1 MFLLIKLMSKILV
14 TGGTGMIGRYLVPL
28 LLDLNNDVTVA
39 SLDGSELCD
48 SRAKFKKLDLRDIN
62 NCLEVC
68 EGMEEVY
75 HLAGVK
81 GSPKMCREQPADF
94 FVPTISFSINMMQA
108 ARKKGVQKYLF
119 TSSVGVYNP
128 AEIFVEDD
136 VWKTFPSENDKFAGW
151 AKRMG
156 ELQAEAYQV
165 QYPDSDNLYCIVRPG
180 NVYGRYDNFDPSTGM
195 VIPSLI
201 SRLYKGE
208 DPLKVWGD
216 GLPIRDFVHASDVAR
231 AMLFVMENKIDKP
244 VNISSGKPTSIKEL
258 VKLISEHYSDA
269 KFEFT
274 SSGISG
280 DNKRLMD
287 ITRLTNYG
295 WKPETNLSSGLKDTI
310 DWFKT
315 EGYKGYERY
324 NSFKEEN

>member
-1 MFLLIKLMSKILV
+1 MAKILV

-28 LLDLNNDVTVA
+28 LLDLNHDVTVA

-48 SRAKFKKLDLRDIN
+48 PRADFKKLDLRNIN

-68 EGMEEVY
+68 DGMEEVF

-108 ARKKGVQKYLF
+108 ARKQGVQKYLF
-119 TSSVGVYNP
+119 TSSVGVYHP
-128 AEIFVEDD
+128 AEIFIEDN

-156 ELQAEAYQV
+156 ELQAEAYKV

-201 SRLYKGE
+201 SRIYSGE

-216 GLPIRDFVHASDVAR
+216 GSPIRDFVHASDVAK
-231 AMLFVMENKIDKP
+231 AMIFVMENRIDKP
-244 VNISSGKPTSIKEL
+244 VNVSSGKATTIKEL
-258 VKLISEHYSDA
+258 VKIISENFGGA
-269 KFEFT
+269 KYEFT
-274 SSGISG
+274 ESGIAG

-287 ITRLTNYG
+287 ISRLTDYG
-295 WKPETNLSSGLKDTI
+295 WKPETDLSTGLKDTI
-310 DWFKT
+310 DWFKLK
-315 EGYKGYERY
+315 GHKGYERY
-324 NSFKEEN
+324 NSFREEN

>member
-1 MFLLIKLMSKILV
+1 MAKILV

-28 LLDLNNDVTVA
+28 LLDLNHDVTVA
-39 SLDGSELCD
+39 SLDGAELCD
-48 SRAKFKKLDLRDIN
+48 PRADFKKLDLRDIN

-68 EGMEEVY
+68 NGMEEVF

-108 ARKKGVQKYLF
+108 ARKKGVKKYLF
-119 TSSVGVYNP
+119 TSSVGVYHP

-136 VWKTFPSENDKFAGW
+136 VWKTFPSDNDKFAGW

-156 ELQAEAYQV
+156 ELQAEAYKV
-165 QYPDSDNLYCIVRPG
+165 QYPKSDNLYCIVRPG

-201 SRLYKGE
+201 SRIYKGE
-208 DPLKVWGD
+208 EPLKVWGD
-216 GLPIRDFVHASDVAR
+216 GSPIRDFVHASDVAK
-231 AMLFVMENKIDKP
+231 AMIFVMENRIDKP
-244 VNISSGKPTSIKEL
+244 VNVSSGKPTSIKQL
-258 VKLISEHYSDA
+258 VKIISENFGNA

-274 SSGISG
+274 ESGMKG

-287 ITRLTNYG
+287 ISRLTDYG
-295 WKPETNLSSGLKDTI
+295 WKPDTDLLTGLKDTI
-310 DWFKT
+310 DWFKL

-324 NSFKEEN
+324 NSFREEN

>member
-1 MFLLIKLMSKILV
+1 MAKVLV

-28 LLDLNNDVTVA
+28 LIERGNDVKVA
-39 SLDGSELCD
+39 SLDGIELCHPK
-48 SRAKFKKLDLRDIN
+48 AIFKKLDLRDIN
-62 NCLEVC
+62 NCMEVC
-68 EGMEEVY
+68 ENVDEVY

-108 ARKKGVQKYLF
+108 ARKQGVKKYLF

-128 AEIFVEDD
+128 SEIFREDD

-165 QYPDSDNLYCIVRPG
+165 QYKDSNNLYCIVRPG
-180 NVYGRYDNFDPSTGM
+180 NVYGRFDNFDPATGM

-201 SRLYKGE
+201 SRLYHGE
-208 DPLKVWGD
+208 NPLKVWGD
-216 GLPIRDFVHASDVAR
+216 GTPIRDFIHASDVAE
-231 AMLFVMENKIDKP
+231 AMLFVMDNNIDKP
-244 VNISSGKPTSIKEL
+244 VNISSGNPTTIKKL
-258 VKLISEHYSDA
+258 VEIINSCFDNSN
-269 KFEFT
+269 FEFT
-274 SSGISG
+274 EKGISG

-287 ITRLTNYG
+287 VSRLKGFG
-295 WKPETNLSSGLKDTI
+295 WKPKVSLIEGIKDTVE
-310 DWFKT
+310 WFRSD
-315 EGYKGYERY
+315 GYLGYERY

>member
-1 MFLLIKLMSKILV
+1 
-14 TGGTGMIGRYLVPL
+14 MIGRYLVPL
-28 LLDLNNDVTVA
+28 LLEANHQVTVA
-39 SLDGSELCD
+39 SLDGEDLCHPD
-48 SRAKFKKLDLRDIN
+48 ADFKKLDLRDIH
-62 NCLEVC
+62 NCMQVC
-68 EGMEEVY
+68 EGVEEVY

-108 ARKKGVQKYLF
+108 ARKKGVKKYLF
-119 TSSVGVYNP
+119 TSSVGVYHP
-128 AEIFVEDD
+128 AEVFNEND

-165 QYPDSDNLYCIVRPG
+165 QYPDSENLYCIVRPG

-208 DPLKVWGD
+208 DPLTVWGD
-216 GLPIRDFVHASDVAR
+216 GSPIRDFVHASDVAK
-231 AMLFVMENKIDKP
+231 AMMFVMDNRIDKP
-244 VNISSGKPTSIKEL
+244 VNVSSGKPTSIKEL
-258 VKLISEHYSDA
+258 VQLISKYFDDA

-274 SSGISG
+274 ESGISG

-287 ITRLTNYG
+287 VSRLMEYG
-295 WKPETNLSSGLKDTI
+295 WKPETELSLGLKDTI
-310 DWFKT
+310 DWFKF

>member
-1 MFLLIKLMSKILV
+1 MSKILV

-28 LLDLNNDVTVA
+28 LIDLNNDVTVA
-39 SLDGSELCD
+39 SLDGAELCD
-48 SRAKFKKLDLRDIN
+48 KRATFKKLDLRDIN
-62 NCLEVC
+62 NCLQVC
-68 EGMEEVY
+68 EGIDEVY

-108 ARKKGVQKYLF
+108 ARKKGVKKYLF
-119 TSSVGVYNP
+119 TSSVGVYHP
-128 AEIFVEDD
+128 AEIFIEDD

-156 ELQAEAYQV
+156 ELQAEAYQA

-180 NVYGRYDNFDPSTGM
+180 NVYGRYDNFDPATGM

-216 GLPIRDFVHASDVAR
+216 GSPIRDFVHASDVAR
-231 AMLFVMENKIDKP
+231 AMIFVMENRIDKP
-244 VNISSGKPTSIKEL
+244 VNVSSGKPTSIKHL
-258 VKLISEHYSDA
+258 VQLISNYYDNA
-269 KFEFT
+269 KFEFNE
-274 SSGISG
+274 SGISG

-287 ITRLTNYG
+287 ISRLTHFG
-295 WKPETNLSSGLKDTI
+295 WKPEINLSLGLKDTI
-310 DWFKT
+310 DWFKL

>member
-1 MFLLIKLMSKILV
+1 MKNILV

-28 LLDLNNDVTVA
+28 LIESNNNVTVA
-39 SLDGSELCD
+39 SLDGEELCHPE
-48 SRAKFKKLDLRDIN
+48 ANFKRLDLRDIN
-62 NCLEVC
+62 NCLDVC
-68 EGMEEVY
+68 EGMDEVY

-108 ARKKGVQKYLF
+108 ARKKGVKKYLF
-119 TSSVGVYNP
+119 TSSVGVYHP
-128 AEIFVEDD
+128 AEIFKEDD

-156 ELQAEAYQV
+156 ELQAEAYKV
-165 QYPDSDNLYCIVRPG
+165 QHSKSNNLYCIVRPG

-201 SRLYKGE
+201 ARNFNGE
-208 DPLKVWGD
+208 SPLKVWGN
-216 GLPIRDFVHASDVAR
+216 GSPIRDFVHASDVAK
-231 AMLFVMENKIDKP
+231 AMIFVMQNNIEKP
-244 VNISSGKPTSIKEL
+244 VNVSSGHPTNIKKIVEIISSCFNNAPF
-258 VKLISEHYSDA
+258 
-269 KFEFT
+269 KFTEVGF
-274 SSGISG
+274 SG

-287 ITRLTNYG
+287 VSRLKSYG
-295 WKPETNLSSGLKDTI
+295 WEPEVDLEEGIKDTVN
-310 DWFKT
+310 WYKSEGFK
-315 EGYKGYERY
+315 GYKRY

>member
-1 MFLLIKLMSKILV
+1 MKNILV

-28 LLDLNNDVTVA
+28 LIESGNDVTVA
-39 SLDGSELCD
+39 SLDGQELCHPK
-48 SRAKFKKLDLRDIN
+48 AKFTRLDLRDIN
-62 NCLEVC
+62 NCMSVC
-68 EGMEEVY
+68 EGIDEVY

-108 ARKKGVQKYLF
+108 ARRKGVKKYLF
-119 TSSVGVYNP
+119 TSSVGVYHP

-136 VWKTFPSENDKFAGW
+136 VWQTFPSENDKFAGW

-165 QYPDSDNLYCIVRPG
+165 QFPESENQYCIVRPG
-180 NVYGRYDNFDPSTGM
+180 NVYGRYDNFDASTGM

-201 SRLYKGE
+201 SRLFDGE
-208 DPLKVWGD
+208 NPLKVWGD
-216 GLPIRDFVHASDVAR
+216 GSPIRDFIHASDVAK
-231 AMLFVMENKIDKP
+231 AMIFVMENGIDEP
-244 VNISSGKPTSIKEL
+244 VNVSSGKATSIKEL
-258 VKLISEHYSDA
+258 VETITKYFTDS

-274 SSGISG
+274 DSGVSG

-287 ITRLTNYG
+287 ISRLSNYG
-295 WKPETNLSSGLKDTI
+295 WKPETSLEDGLKDTI
-310 DWFKT
+310 DWYKT
-315 EGYKGYERY
+315 EGFKGFKRY

>member
-1 MFLLIKLMSKILV
+1 MAKILV

-28 LLDLNNDVTVA
+28 LLDLNHDVTVA
-39 SLDGSELCD
+39 SLDGAELCD
-48 SRAKFKKLDLRDIN
+48 PRADFKKLDLRDIN

-68 EGMEEVY
+68 HGMEEVF

-94 FVPTISFSINMMQA
+94 FVPTISFSVNMMQA
-108 ARKKGVQKYLF
+108 ARKKGVKKYLF
-119 TSSVGVYNP
+119 TSSVGVYHP

-136 VWKTFPSENDKFAGW
+136 VWKTFPSDNDKFAGW

-156 ELQAEAYQV
+156 ELQAEAYKV
-165 QYPDSDNLYCIVRPG
+165 QYPKSDNLYCIVRPG

-201 SRLYKGE
+201 SRIYKGE
-208 DPLKVWGD
+208 EPLKVWGD
-216 GLPIRDFVHASDVAR
+216 GSPIRDFVHASDVAK
-231 AMLFVMENKIDKP
+231 AMIFVMENRIDKP
-244 VNISSGKPTSIKEL
+244 VNVSSGKPTSIKQL
-258 VKLISEHYSDA
+258 VKIISENFGNA

-274 SSGISG
+274 ESGMKG

-287 ITRLTNYG
+287 ISRLTDYG
-295 WKPETNLSSGLKDTI
+295 WKPDTDLLTGLKDTI
-310 DWFKT
+310 DWFKL

-324 NSFKEEN
+324 NSFREEN

>member
-1 MFLLIKLMSKILV
+1 MAKILV

-28 LLDLNNDVTVA
+28 LLDLNHDVTVA

-48 SRAKFKKLDLRDIN
+48 PRADFKKLDLRNIN

-68 EGMEEVY
+68 DGMEEVF

-108 ARKKGVQKYLF
+108 ARKKGVKKYLF
-119 TSSVGVYNP
+119 TSSVGVYHP
-128 AEIFVEDD
+128 AEIFIEDN

-201 SRLYKGE
+201 SRIYNGE

-216 GLPIRDFVHASDVAR
+216 GSPIRDFVHASDVAK
-231 AMLFVMENKIDKP
+231 AMIFVMENRIDKP
-244 VNISSGKPTSIKEL
+244 VNVSSGKATTIKEL
-258 VKLISEHYSDA
+258 VKIISENFGDA
-269 KFEFT
+269 KYEFT
-274 SSGISG
+274 ESGIAG
-280 DNKRLMD
+280 DNQRLMD
-287 ITRLTNYG
+287 ISRLTDYG
-295 WKPETNLSSGLKDTI
+295 WKPETDLSTGLKDTI
-310 DWFKT
+310 DWFKLK
-315 EGYKGYERY
+315 GYKGYERY
-324 NSFKEEN
+324 NSFREEN

>member
-1 MFLLIKLMSKILV
+1 MFQ
-14 TGGTGMIGRYLVPL
+14 
-28 LLDLNNDVTVA
+28 
-39 SLDGSELCD
+39 
-48 SRAKFKKLDLRDIN
+48 KLDLRDIN
-62 NCLEVC
+62 NCMEVC
-68 EGMEEVY
+68 NEMDEVY

-108 ARKKGVQKYLF
+108 ARKKGVKKYLF
-119 TSSVGVYNP
+119 TSSVGVYQP
-128 AEIFVEDD
+128 AEIFKEDD

-165 QYPDSDNLYCIVRPG
+165 QYPDSDNLYCVVRPG
-180 NVYGRYDNFDPSTGM
+180 NVYGRYDNFDPLTGM

-201 SRLYKGE
+201 ARIYKGE
-208 DPLKVWGD
+208 NPLKVWGD
-216 GLPIRDFVHASDVAR
+216 GSPIRDFVHASDVAK
-231 AMLFVMENKIDKP
+231 AMIFVMNNRIDKP
-244 VNISSGKPTSIKEL
+244 VNVSSGNPTSIKKL
-258 VKLISEHYSDA
+258 VQLIAENYNNI
-269 KFEFT
+269 KYEFT
-274 SSGISG
+274 ESGISG

-287 ITRLTNYG
+287 ISRLNDYG
-295 WKPETNLSSGLKDTI
+295 WKPETSLSSGLKDTI
-310 DWFKT
+310 DWFKL

>member
-1 MFLLIKLMSKILV
+1 MAKILV

-28 LLDLNNDVTVA
+28 LLDLNHDVTVA
-39 SLDGSELCD
+39 SLDGAELCD
-48 SRAKFKKLDLRDIN
+48 PRADFKKLDLRDIN

-68 EGMEEVY
+68 HGMEEVF

-94 FVPTISFSINMMQA
+94 FVPTISFSVNMMQA
-108 ARKKGVQKYLF
+108 ARKKGVKKYLF
-119 TSSVGVYNP
+119 TSSVGVYHP

-136 VWKTFPSENDKFAGW
+136 VWKTFPSDNDKFAGW

-156 ELQAEAYQV
+156 ELQAEAYKV
-165 QYPDSDNLYCIVRPG
+165 QYPKSDNLYCIVRPG

-201 SRLYKGE
+201 SRIYEGE
-208 DPLKVWGD
+208 RPLKVWGD
-216 GLPIRDFVHASDVAR
+216 GSPIRDFVHASDVAK
-231 AMLFVMENKIDKP
+231 AMIFVMEKRIDKP
-244 VNISSGKPTSIKEL
+244 VNVSSGKPTSIKQL
-258 VKLISEHYSDA
+258 VKIISENFGNA

-274 SSGISG
+274 ESGMTG

-287 ITRLTNYG
+287 ISRLTDYG
-295 WKPETNLSSGLKDTI
+295 WKPDINLLTGLKDTI
-310 DWFKT
+310 DWFKL

-324 NSFKEEN
+324 NSFREEN